1 VPLICPT
8 TQATFFSQEGWARF
22 SQNCPSG
29 KSLGPFDLKWFRL
42 ALEKS
47 PPWRSPLSWR
57 SGVKQRAQPEG
68 VKPSGSPARKVRHR
82 SWAVPHRTE
91 HQESAMISE
100 IQVHTIARQML
111 EKHGP
116 SAIAEAA
123 QNAQASEKKGDTE
136 EAREW
141 RHIEEAMK
149 LMRGPHQS

>member
-1 VPLICPT
+1 LK
-8 TQATFFSQEGWARF
+8 
-22 SQNCPSG
+22 NCRSG
-29 KSLGPFDLKWFRL
+29 KSVGLLDLKWFRL

-47 PPWRSPLSWR
+47 PPWRSPLFWR
-57 SGVKQRAQPEG
+57 SGVKQRAQLD
-68 VKPSGSPARKVRHR
+68 VKTSGSPARKVRHR
-82 SWAVPHRTE
+82 PWAVPHRTE

-123 QNAQASEKKGDTE
+123 QKAQASEKKGDTE

-141 RHIEEAMK
+141 RHIEDAMK
-149 LMRGPHQS
+149 LMRGPHQG